1 MRAVRKIGRIL
12 LWVFGTLV
20 ALMVVAAVGVYTLLN
35 SSFLLEQAQG
45 RASNATGRSVT
56 IGAIN
61 VDWSWTPVIHLQNV
75 NLANSDWAKAEQMF
89 SADSVAFAI
98 KPWPL
103 LGGHVVLPF
112 IRVEAPKVALEK
124 RKDGTSNWDFNEN
137 PVAATA
143 VEAVRP
149 DKRSEAPFIGRLE
162 ITKGRISYTDAS
174 RKLKLDGDIDIA
186 AGEAAGG
193 DPTVNFKAQGTLEDR
208 PLKLDFTGGAIA
220 MLRDTSK
227 PYPIDL
233 RVDFGA
239 TSISLKGTVGDP
251 FTFGDANVQMH
262 LKGPDLADVFPLLG
276 IPAPSTPP
284 YDLAGDLKRTAKE
297 WRLENMKGRIG
308 NSDINGLVAV
318 EPRDKRSFLHADLH
332 SNNLDFDD
340 LGPLIGIPPN
350 TDESASKAQK
360 QEASQMKAE
369 GNLFPDKPM
378 QVEKLRAMDMDVTL
392 DAKKVVAAP
401 YLPVRSITFN
411 VKVDDGNAVLS
422 KLNMSVAGGT
432 ISGKMGL
439 DARKDNPLA
448 TAELFVKNLDLAT
461 FFQNSEYIQTTGGK
475 VGGKVTL
482 QGNGRSLAEVFGGA
496 DGAIELGMTG
506 GSFSELILALADLD
520 IQNALFLYITE
531 DHRIPVRCVAGGL
544 TFSNGNAKFSRTLID
559 TKESVIYVKGN
570 IDLKAQ
576 TLKTELD
583 ADSKVVSVLNIPA
596 PVLIQ
601 GKIRKPKFSLGKG
614 FPLPVPRIGDAED
627 KPCDKMLNDIFS
639 PS

>member
-1 MRAVRKIGRIL
+1 
-12 LWVFGTLV
+12 
-20 ALMVVAAVGVYTLLN
+20 MVVAVIGVYALLN
-35 SSFLLEQAQG
+35 SSYLLEQAQG
-45 RASNATGRSVT
+45 RASKATGRAVT
-56 IGAIN
+56 IGSIDI
-61 VDWSWTPVIHLQNV
+61 DWSWTPTIYLRKVD
-75 NLANSDWAKAEQMF
+75 LANSDWGEAERMF
-89 SADSVAFAI
+89 SAETVAFSI

-112 IRVEAPKVALEK
+112 IRIESPKVSLEK
-124 RKDGTSNWDFNEN
+124 RQDGTGNWTFNEN

-143 VEAVRP
+143 VAAVRP
-149 DKRSEAPFIGRLE
+149 DNRAEAPFIGQLE
-162 ITKGRISYTDAS
+162 ITKGKIAYRDKA

-186 AGEAAGG
+186 AGEASGG
-193 DPTVNFKAQGTLEDR
+193 DPTVQFKAEGTLEDR
-208 PLKLDFTGGAIA
+208 PIKLTFTGGAIA
-220 MLRDTSK
+220 MLRDTSQ

-233 RVDFGA
+233 RVDYGA
-239 TSISLKGTVGDP
+239 TFITLKGKVGDP
-251 FTFGDANVQMH
+251 FTFGNADVEMH

-284 YDLAGDLKRTAKE
+284 YDLAGDLKRTEKE
-297 WRLENMKGRIG
+297 WRLENMKGKIG
-308 NSDINGLVAV
+308 NSDVTGVVAV
-318 EPRDKRSFLHADLH
+318 EPREKRSFLTAKLN

-350 TDESASKAQK
+350 TDETASKEQK
-360 QEASQMKAE
+360 QEAATLKAE
-369 GNLFPDKPM
+369 KNLFPDKPM

-392 DAKKVVAAP
+392 DAKKVNAAP
-401 YLPVRSITFN
+401 YLPVKAITFN
-411 VKVDDGNAVLS
+411 VKVDDGNAQLS
-422 KLNMSVAGGT
+422 KLNMAVAGGT
-432 ISGKMGL
+432 ISGKLGL

-448 TAELFVKNLDLAT
+448 TADLFYKDLDLAT
-461 FFQNSEYIQTTGGK
+461 FFKGSEYVQTTGGK

-482 QGNGRSLAEVFGGA
+482 QGNGRSLAEVFGSA
-496 DGAIELGMTG
+496 DGAVEIGMTG
-506 GSFSELILALADLD
+506 GSFSELMLALADLD

-544 TFSNGNAKFSRTLID
+544 TFSKGNAKFSRTLID

-576 TLKTELD
+576 TLKAELD

-601 GKIRKPKFSLGKG
+601 GKIRAPKFSLGKG